1 MLGSTTQEGCATIAE
16 YEGETLRKRII
27 SLLKESSRPL
37 TAREIGDLLGLDPR
51 EEKRVYE
58 EIMHAAKSLAR
69 QTNLRIYMVPPRCAK
84 CGYTFTDLK
93 KAKKPSRCP
102 KCKSERILPPAFYI
116 DEA

>member
-1 MLGSTTQEGCATIAE
+1 MEP
-16 YEGETLRKRII
+16 EGETLRKRII
-27 SLLKESSRPL
+27 SLLMESRRPL
-37 TAREIGDLLGLDPR
+37 TAREIAELLGLSPR
-51 EEKRVYE
+51 EERRIYE

-84 CGYTFTDLK
+84 CGYVFTDLR

-102 KCKSERILPPAFYI
+102 RCKSERIEPPAFYI